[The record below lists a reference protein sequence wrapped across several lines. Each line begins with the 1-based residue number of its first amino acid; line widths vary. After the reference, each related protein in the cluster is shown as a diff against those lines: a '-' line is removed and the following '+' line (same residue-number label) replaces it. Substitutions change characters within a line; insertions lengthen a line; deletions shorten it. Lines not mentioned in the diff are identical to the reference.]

1 MYLEIC
7 GIRVVSKLVVNGFSV
22 IDLLLEKKHW
32 LGIGREMYPSITH
45 FVVWVQ

>member
-22 IDLLLEKKHW
+22 IDFAFGEKTLAW
-32 LGIGREMYPSITH
+32 D
-45 FVVWVQ
+45 W